1 MSHVRFREHMD
12 LSKSISERI
21 AERKRKGE
29 EEAARRR
36 GIAERVGRLDNA
48 QTGLLSNKATA
59 ESVFPSISRKE
70 TFLPKI
76 ETRQTINQTKS
87 SLCSPSTHC

>member
-12 LSKSISERI
+12 LSKSIKERI

-36 GIAERVGRLDNA
+36 GIAEGLPVSSPRFTPRELFQLKPVGGGGRM
-48 QTGLLSNKATA
+48 
-59 ESVFPSISRKE
+59 
-70 TFLPKI
+70 KI
-76 ETRQTINQTKS
+76 MK
-87 SLCSPSTHC
+87 LA

>member
-12 LSKSISERI
+12 LSKSIKERI

-36 GIAERVGRLDNA
+36 GIAEGLPVSTPRLTPRKLFQPVTVRGGRRMMIIM
-48 QTGLLSNKATA
+48 K
-59 ESVFPSISRKE
+59 
-70 TFLPKI
+70 LP
-76 ETRQTINQTKS
+76 
-87 SLCSPSTHC
+87 